1 MKFDYLP
8 RLIATALFFDSNFAW
23 SLEAEQE
30 KTMADILREIRS
42 INEAD
47 ADRYKT
53 RETQFKQE
61 AANQKALLR
70 AAEDEVRRQ
79 ERARNRLQKDFDN
92 NEEILTGLE
101 SSLDKRVGDLGELFG
116 VFRQTADD
124 TQTMLFDSLITLE
137 FPARRTKI
145 SKLAESDE
153 VPTIAQMRALWT
165 LLIEES
171 ALSGT
176 ISKFQASVVRPSG
189 EKYDADVTRVGSF
202 NVITED
208 RYLNYLAENDELV
221 ELPRQPAGAVRSSAA
236 DLHDADPGQEV
247 GFFIDPSRGALL
259 GLLVQSP
266 SLGERV
272 EQGKA
277 VGYAIILLGIVGLII
292 VGQRL
297 LTLTRIRSRINNQMK
312 DLETPRPDNPLGR
325 ILISYIENKHLDL
338 DTIKSRVEEVMF
350 SDLAE
355 IKKGLQLIKVFAAVA
370 PLMGLLGTVIGMI
383 GTFQAITLFGT
394 GDPKLM
400 AGGISQA
407 LVTTVLGLC
416 AAIPLVLS
424 HGLLS
429 SQSTKLGKLIGEQ
442 FLSVVADKAQQEAIK
457 EN

>member
-1 MKFDYLP
+1 MKFDHLL
-8 RLIATALFFDSNFAW
+8 RLIAAALFFLSNFAW

-189 EKYDADVTRVGSF
+189 EKYDADVIRVGSF

>member
-8 RLIATALFFDSNFAW
+8 RLIAAVLFFVSNFAW

-47 ADRYKT
+47 ADRFKT

>member
-8 RLIATALFFDSNFAW
+8 RLIAVALFFVGNFAW

>member
-1 MKFDYLP
+1 
-8 RLIATALFFDSNFAW
+8 
-23 SLEAEQE
+23 
-30 KTMADILREIRS
+30 
-42 INEAD
+42 
-47 ADRYKT
+47 
-53 RETQFKQE
+53 
-61 AANQKALLR
+61 LR

-137 FPARRTKI
+137 FPARRTEI

>member
-8 RLIATALFFDSNFAW
+8 GLIAAALFFVSNFAW

>member
-8 RLIATALFFDSNFAW
+8 RLITTALFFVSNFAW

>member
-8 RLIATALFFDSNFAW
+8 RLIAAALCFGSNFAW

-47 ADRYKT
+47 ADRYMT
-53 RETQFKQE
+53 RETRFKQE

-79 ERARNRLQKDFDN
+79 ERARDRLQKDFDN

>member
-8 RLIATALFFDSNFAW
+8 RLIAAALFFVCNFAW

-424 HGLLS
+424 HGLLA

>member
-8 RLIATALFFDSNFAW
+8 RLIAMALFFVNNFAW

>member
-8 RLIATALFFDSNFAW
+8 RLIATALFFVSNFAW

-176 ISKFQASVVRPSG
+176 ISEFQASVVRPSG

-338 DTIKSRVEEVMF
+338 ETIKSRVEEVMF

>member
-1 MKFDYLP
+1 
-8 RLIATALFFDSNFAW
+8 
-23 SLEAEQE
+23 
-30 KTMADILREIRS
+30 MADILREIRS

-277 VGYAIILLGIVGLII
+277 VGYAIILLGIVGLLI

>member
-1 MKFDYLP
+1 MKFDYLL
-8 RLIATALFFDSNFAW
+8 RLIAVALFFVSNFAW

-79 ERARNRLQKDFDN
+79 EGARNRLQKDFDN
-92 NEEILTGLE
+92 NEEILTELE
-101 SSLDKRVGDLGELFG
+101 SSLEKRVGDLGELFG

-137 FPARRTKI
+137 FPARRTEI

-208 RYLNYLAENDELV
+208 RYLNYLAENNELV
-221 ELPRQPAGAVRSSAA
+221 ELSRQPAGAVRSSAA
-236 DLHDADPGQEV
+236 ELHDADLGQEV

-297 LTLTRIRSRINNQMK
+297 ITLTRIRSRINNQMK